1 MLTQKY
7 ESPCGD
13 LLLGVVGNKL
23 VLCDWMI
30 DNRIERTLSRIEK
43 YLPKEGED
51 NSELMDSAIRRLS
64 EYFSGDRAEFDL
76 PLKTFGTEFQKD
88 IWESLNKVAYGK
100 TASYQSIAEAMGQ
113 NRSARA
119 VANAIGANAI
129 SIIIPCHR
137 IVGSDGT
144 LKGYAGGREAK
155 KYLLDLEKREIMA
168 SSKSQGREIAL
179 TFFSK

>member
-13 LLLGVVGNKL
+13 LLLGVGGNHL

-30 DNRIERTLSRIEK
+30 GNRIERTLRRIEK
-43 YLPKEGED
+43 YLPKVGKD
-51 NSELMDSAIRRLS
+51 NPELLDSAIRQLS
-64 EYFSGDRAEFDL
+64 EYFSGARKEFDL
-76 PLKTFGTEFQKD
+76 PLRTFGTEFQKD
-88 IWESLNKVAYGK
+88 IWESLKEVAYGK
-100 TASYQSIAEAMGQ
+100 TASYKTIAEATGQ
-113 NRSARA
+113 SRGARA

-137 IVGSDGT
+137 IVGSDGS

-155 KYLLDLEKREIMA
+155 KYLLDLEKM
-168 SSKSQGREIAL
+168 K
-179 TFFSK
+179 